1 MDKCPKC
8 GKKLSLFYV
17 KQTCSECGCDI
28 LYYDMDKRLEEDA
41 IQAEKEF
48 EALEK
53 FLDKI
58 TPAFIKKRKGKKNED
73 NSTE

>member
-17 KQTCSECGCDI
+17 KQTCKECGCNI
-28 LYYDMDKRLEEDA
+28 LYYNMEERLEEDA

-48 EALEK
+48 EALDR
-53 FLDKI
+53 FLDRV
-58 TPAFIKKRKGKKNED
+58 TPAFIKKRKESKNED
-73 NSTE
+73 NGIE

>member
-8 GKKLSLFYV
+8 GKKLTIFNI
-17 KQTCSECGCDI
+17 KQECPECGCDI
-28 LYYDMDKRLEEDA
+28 LYYNIDKRLEEDA

-53 FLDKI
+53 FLDKV
-58 TPAFIKKRKGKKNED
+58 TPKFIKNKRK
-73 NSTE
+73 

>member
-8 GKKLSLFYV
+8 GKKLTIFNI
-17 KQTCSECGCDI
+17 KQECPECGCDI
-28 LYYDMDKRLEEDA
+28 LYYNIEKRLEEDA

-48 EALEK
+48 AELDK

-58 TPAFIKKRKGKKNED
+58 TPKFIKKFIKNRKK
-73 NSTE
+73 

>member
-8 GKKLSLFYV
+8 GKKLTIFNIS
-17 KQTCSECGCDI
+17 QTCKECGCDI
-28 LYYDMDKRLEEDA
+28 LNYELDKRLEEDA

-58 TPAFIKKRKGKKNED
+58 TPQFIKNRKK
-73 NSTE
+73 

>member
-8 GKKLSLFYV
+8 GKKLSMFYV
-17 KQTCSECGCDI
+17 KQTCKECGCNI

-41 IQAEKEF
+41 VQAEKEF

-53 FLDKI
+53 FLDKV
-58 TPAFIKKRKGKKNED
+58 TPSFIKKRKEKSDENYGIE
-73 NSTE
+73 

>member
-8 GKKLSLFYV
+8 GKKLTIFNI
-17 KQTCSECGCDI
+17 KQECPECGCDI
-28 LYYDMDKRLEEDA
+28 LYYDIENRLKEDA

-53 FLDKI
+53 ILDKI
-58 TPAFIKKRKGKKNED
+58 TPNFIKNRKK
-73 NSTE
+73 